1 MFNGKTVLV
10 RIKKNIVLLRT
21 LLTSTVLLCTLLI
34 CTVTMI
40 TSCATHV
47 DNVHRIQLDENIVYV
62 LQPIPDSLLNTSIL
76 ASFTVKQQGKENQF
90 LMQVEMTA
98 SRLLISGMTV
108 EGLSLFSLDW
118 HTELGTLDY
127 DKKIAIEP
135 QRVLAELQLALWPVT
150 NIYQGL
156 ENGKLAVDKHNMREI
171 SAQGE
176 VIYQIKIHGKNSQ
189 LVNLKHNY
197 SIVVEELERWT
208 LPEQQ
213 VKTEK

>member
-1 MFNGKTVLV
+1 MFNGNTVLT
-10 RIKKNIVLLRT
+10 RIKQSNVLPQT
-21 LLTSTVLLCTLLI
+21 LLTRTLFKVIVLI

-47 DNVHRIQLDENIVYV
+47 DNVHRIKLDDNIAYV

-98 SRLLISGMTV
+98 TRLLISGMTV

-127 DKKIAIEP
+127 DKIIEIDP
-135 QRVLAELQLALWPVT
+135 QRVLAELQLSLWPVRSVS
-150 NIYQGL
+150 QGL
-156 ENGKLAVDKHNMREI
+156 TVGKLAVDKHNMREI
-171 SAQGE
+171 SALGE

-197 SIVVEELERWT
+197 SIVVEELERWKLT
-208 LPEQQ
+208 EEQ
-213 VKTEK
+213 VTTEK

>member
-1 MFNGKTVLV
+1 MFNGNTVLV

-47 DNVHRIQLDENIVYV
+47 DNVHRIQLNENIVYV
-62 LQPIPDSLLNTSIL
+62 LQSIPDSLLNTSIL

-150 NIYQGL
+150 SIYQGL
-156 ENGKLAVDKHNMREI
+156 ENGKLTVDKHNIREI

-176 VIYQIKIHGKNSQ
+176 VIYQIKIHGTNSQ

>member
-1 MFNGKTVLV
+1 MFNGNTFLT
-10 RIKKNIVLLRT
+10 RIKQSNVLLKTLLART
-21 LLTSTVLLCTLLI
+21 LHKVIVLI

-47 DNVHRIQLDENIVYV
+47 DNVHRIKLADSVTYV

-118 HTELGTLDY
+118 HTKLGTLDY
-127 DKKIAIEP
+127 DKKISIDP
-135 QRVLAELQLALWPVT
+135 QRVLAELQLVLWPAAIVS
-150 NIYQGL
+150 QGL
-156 ENGKLAVDKHNMREI
+156 ADGKLAVDKHNMREI
-171 SAQGE
+171 SALGE
-176 VIYQIKIHGKNSQ
+176 VIYQIKIHGKSSQ

>member
-1 MFNGKTVLV
+1 MFNGNTVLV

-34 CTVTMI
+34 CTVTVI

-118 HTELGTLDY
+118 HMKLGTLDY

-150 NIYQGL
+150 SIYQGF
-156 ENGKLAVDKHNMREI
+156 ENGKLTVEKHNMREI

>member
-1 MFNGKTVLV
+1 M
-10 RIKKNIVLLRT
+10 
-21 LLTSTVLLCTLLI
+21 
-34 CTVTMI
+34 M

-47 DNVHRIQLDENIVYV
+47 SNVDRIQLDDNITYI
-62 LQPIPDSLLNTSIL
+62 LQPIPEGLLNTSIL

-90 LMQVEMTA
+90 LMQVEMTT

-118 HTELGTLDY
+118 HTQLGTLDY

-135 QRVLAELQLALWPVT
+135 ERVLAELQLALWPSE
-150 NIYQGL
+150 NIHQGL
-156 ENGKLAVDKHNMREI
+156 ASGKLTIDKNNMREI
-171 SAQGE
+171 SALGD
-176 VIYQIKIHGKNSQ
+176 VIYQINIHGKNSQ
-189 LVNLKHNY
+189 LINIKHNY
-197 SIVVEELERWT
+197 SITVEELERWT